1 MDKESGKSLMVDKKP
16 VTSELIFTPEKADGT
31 VELSFT
37 FDASALKGKTI
48 VAFESLSYQ
57 EKELTVHADIESEPQ
72 SIYFP
77 EIGTKATCPETGS
90 QMAPAKK
97 KLTIVDTVT
106 YQRLIPGKE
115 YKLIGTLMDQENGE
129 FLLVD
134 GKTVTSELVFTPE
147 AAEGSVELSFTFDS
161 SALKGKTVVAFE
173 SVSYQE
179 KEVAVH
185 ADIESEPQSIY
196 IPEIGTTAKD
206 GRDGDQEALAEKE
219 TQIIDTVKYKD
230 LVAGGPSYRLVG
242 TLMDKETGKEILND
256 GKPVT
261 AETTLKPEESS
272 GSVDVTFTFDATE
285 LKGHDVVVFEK
296 LFVTLKE
303 EDKEKEVEVTS
314 HEDIK
319 AKSQTVKLTEVPTEP
334 KEPDI
339 SSPVKTGDDA
349 PILLYICIATGSL
362 LLLIISGLV
371 FYWRRK
377 HQK

>member
-1 MDKESGKSLMVDKKP
+1 MDKETGEPLLVDKKP
-16 VTSELIFTPEKADGT
+16 VTSELTFTPKEAEGT

-48 VAFESLSYQ
+48 VAFESVFCE
-57 EKELTVHADIESEPQ
+57 EKEVAVHADINSTEQ

-77 EIGTKATCPETGS
+77 EIGT
-90 QMAPAKK
+90 
-97 KLTIVDTVT
+97 
-106 YQRLIPGKE
+106 
-115 YKLIGTLMDQENGE
+115 
-129 FLLVD
+129 
-134 GKTVTSELVFTPE
+134 
-147 AAEGSVELSFTFDS
+147 
-161 SALKGKTVVAFE
+161 
-173 SVSYQE
+173 
-179 KEVAVH
+179 
-185 ADIESEPQSIY
+185 
-196 IPEIGTTAKD
+196 TAKD
-206 GRDGDQEALAEKE
+206 AKDGDQEALAEKE
-219 TQIIDTVKYKD
+219 TQIIDTVNYKD

-242 TLMDKETGKEILND
+242 TLMDKETGKEVLND

-261 AETTLKPEESS
+261 AETTFKPEESS

-296 LFVTLKE
+296 LFVTMKE
-303 EDKEKEVEVTS
+303 EDNEKEVEVTS

-339 SSPVKTGDDA
+339 SSPVKTGDEA
-349 PILLYICIATGSL
+349 PILLYICIAAGSL
-362 LLLIISGLV
+362 LLIIISGLV